1 MGIGESGKSTIFKQ
15 FKIVQSNG
23 GFNEEEKKA
32 FISVVHYQCT
42 SQIRTLIENAE
53 KLGEEMGEKGKK
65 AVAMMNDLYPSD
77 QVVVNKELA
86 DLIEVIWNDE
96 GIRKTYEARGKKF
109 LLNDCADYFFN
120 NIQRFAENNY
130 IPNEADILRART
142 RSVGIESAQF
152 RFQNM
157 RIRVIDV
164 GGQRSERRKWISCFD
179 DVTAIIFV
187 VSLSCYDLVLRE
199 DENKNAMEETIQL
212 FEEITKHRDLQK
224 PNIILFLNKTDLF
237 DTKCVE
243 SSIKVCKHFSD
254 YDGDDEPVATKEFIK
269 DRFLEIGEQI
279 GKKVVTH
286 FTCALNTDNVQN
298 VAKNIR
304 KYLLGN
310 NLEEVGL

>member
-1 MGIGESGKSTIFKQ
+1 MGQCSSDNVTRTSTTRAIDKQIKEDEKNQGKNPKLLLLGIGESGKSTIFKQ

-157 RIRVIDV
+157 RIRWVPKQV
-164 GGQRSERRKWISCFD
+164 KLKPLGSSTWAGRGPRGGSG
-179 DVTAIIFV
+179 
-187 VSLSCYDLVLRE
+187 SLAS
-199 DENKNAMEETIQL
+199 MM
-212 FEEITKHRDLQK
+212 
-224 PNIILFLNKTDLF
+224 
-237 DTKCVE
+237 
-243 SSIKVCKHFSD
+243 
-254 YDGDDEPVATKEFIK
+254 
-269 DRFLEIGEQI
+269 
-279 GKKVVTH
+279 
-286 FTCALNTDNVQN
+286 
-298 VAKNIR
+298 
-304 KYLLGN
+304 
-310 NLEEVGL
+310 